1 MKTLIKLVAAGAVM
15 LGTGQ
20 VYAHHSAAMF
30 DDQIT
35 LTMTGTVTKFDYLNP
50 HSWLYVDV
58 VNEDGSVTAWGF
70 ETDAPPR
77 LRRVGVGPNHW
88 EPGDIVT
95 IRTHPLRDGRPA
107 GDLAGS
113 IDNEGTVYKDAEG
126 LAAPTEA
133 VFYVDAAA
141 AGDGAAGEEGAL
153 AQ

>member
-1 MKTLIKLVAAGAVM
+1 MKTLIKLALAGAVM

-20 VYAHHSAAMF
+20 AYAHHSAAMF
-30 DDQIT
+30 DSDKI

-50 HSWLYVDV
+50 HSWLYVEV

-70 ETDAPPR
+70 ETEAPPR
-77 LRRVGVGPNHW
+77 LRRVGVGPNFY
-88 EPGDIVT
+88 EPGDVVT

-113 IDNEGTVYKDAEG
+113 IHQDGTVYKDAEG
-126 LAAPTEA
+126 LVAPTEA